1 MEAIYETQAD
11 DDHVVEQLQPT
22 ETLIDRGVDDALD
35 EGIIAPFTYSPA
47 QGYGNTPAEMRQGE
61 TLEMRIKQE
70 EPERRRSDP
79 DQDED
84 WNPLKE
90 RRQVGDRRAGR
101 LVAHDGGYDAVDT
114 EKEAVGE
121 DVGFAGGAASAEEAA
136 MHIITDDYV
145 EDDEDADEAFGVGLD
160 QAAATEASASERT
173 A

>member
-1 MEAIYETQAD
+1 MEATYEPQID

-35 EGIIAPFTYSPA
+35 EGIIAPFDYSPA
-47 QGYGNTPAEMRQGE
+47 QGFGNTPAEMRQRE

-79 DQDED
+79 DEDED

-90 RRQVGDRRAGR
+90 RRQVGDKRAGR
-101 LVAHDGGYDAVDT
+101 LVAHEGGYDTVDT

-136 MHIITDDYV
+136 MHII
-145 EDDEDADEAFGVGLD
+145 EDDELESQADED
-160 QAAATEASASERT
+160 
-173 A
+173 